1 MGAEV
6 RVEAG
11 YIVAKAPRGLA
22 GTDFTFETVTVG
34 GTENAIMAAA
44 LARGRSTLRNVARG
58 GNRRFGA
65 IPESDG
71 CAY

>member
-22 GTDFTFETVTVG
+22 GTDYFETVTVG

-44 LARGRSTLRNVARG
+44 LARGQSTPKRG
-58 GNRRFGA
+58 TGAGNRRFGA